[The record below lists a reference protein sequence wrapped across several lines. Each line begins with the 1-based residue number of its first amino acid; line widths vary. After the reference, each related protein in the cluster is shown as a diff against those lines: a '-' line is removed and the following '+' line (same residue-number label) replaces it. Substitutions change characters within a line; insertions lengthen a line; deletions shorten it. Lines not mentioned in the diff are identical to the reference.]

1 MDGNIKNPLVIRQQV
16 GKTAGCRITRGFF
29 VFSVP
34 CSSGLRAQI
43 NGRDELPIPQKVE
56 LDVYYLT
63 HRSFLLDL
71 QIILKT
77 VVKVVRAE
85 GVDH

>member
-1 MDGNIKNPLVIRQQV
+1 MSIVGPRPALFNQDDLIALRSRLGVQV
-16 GKTAGCRITRGFF
+16 LA
-29 VFSVP
+29 P
-34 CSSGLRAQI
+34 GLTGWAQI

>member
-1 MDGNIKNPLVIRQQV
+1 MRRRN
-16 GKTAGCRITRGFF
+16 FWW
-29 VFSVP
+29 
-34 CSSGLRAQI
+34 AQI